1 MDGEGPTEE
10 SIRTAMELAW
20 RDHHHARDQTWK
32 TVQIVAV
39 LGAGLLSMDLVN
51 KNLIATA
58 FASVLVIIAAAFGAG
73 ITWNHRKL
81 EIRIFIHLMNCEKLL
96 GLLRDDVIPLYTT
109 PQEMKSKK
117 KRVRDGA
124 VALPAEFNALAV
136 IDPTKNNTALFI
148 LRMHLAIMV
157 FAVLVCV
164 TRWLA

>member
-1 MDGEGPTEE
+1 
-10 SIRTAMELAW
+10 
-20 RDHHHARDQTWK
+20 
-32 TVQIVAV
+32 
-39 LGAGLLSMDLVN
+39 
-51 KNLIATA
+51 
-58 FASVLVIIAAAFGAG
+58 
-73 ITWNHRKL
+73 
-81 EIRIFIHLMNCEKLL
+81 
-96 GLLRDDVIPLYTT
+96 
-109 PQEMKSKK
+109 MKSKK

>member
-73 ITWNHRKL
+73 I
-81 EIRIFIHLMNCEKLL
+81 
-96 GLLRDDVIPLYTT
+96 GSV
-109 PQEMKSKK
+109 S
-117 KRVRDGA
+117 V
-124 VALPAEFNALAV
+124 
-136 IDPTKNNTALFI
+136 
-148 LRMHLAIMV
+148 
-157 FAVLVCV
+157 
-164 TRWLA
+164 